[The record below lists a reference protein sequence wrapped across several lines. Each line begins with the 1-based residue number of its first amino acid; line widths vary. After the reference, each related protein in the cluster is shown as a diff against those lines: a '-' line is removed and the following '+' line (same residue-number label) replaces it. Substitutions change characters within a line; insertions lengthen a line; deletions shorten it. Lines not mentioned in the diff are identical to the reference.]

1 MKEIEIFY
9 LTGCPYCA
17 KARKAAEELCA
28 ADERFAAVPLRWI
41 EESREK
47 ELADS
52 RDYYYVPALYID
64 GVKCYEAAPGESYES
79 IRDNLRRVYRLALED

>member
-9 LTGCPYCA
+9 LTGCPYCD
-17 KARKAAEELCA
+17 KARKAAKELRE
-28 ADERFAAVPLRWI
+28 ADERYAAIPLRWI

-52 RDYYYVPALYID
+52 RDYYYVPAVYIGGD
-64 GVKCYEAAPGESYES
+64 KLYEAAPGEDYET
-79 IRDNLRRVYRLALED
+79 IRENLRRVFEQALKD